1 MTVIA
6 IDSSARG
13 RLVVVRATA
22 LGELIEAVV
31 DEAPST
37 LPALTRALRHLGL
50 AGLEAV
56 VVVTGP
62 GSYTGLRAGMAA
74 ALGLA
79 HPLGLPLHGLGSLEV
94 AARSASAV
102 EDEVVALAAAGR
114 GGVYAGRFRRVGEEM
129 RALDEPR
136 RITAAE
142 AARSGAPL
150 VSLDA
155 LGVAG
160 ARRGD
165 PAAALAGA
173 VPLALSRPPL
183 ATAGLRR
190 TYLEDGDRPGGSPR
204 VSSE

>member
-1 MTVIA
+1 
-6 IDSSARG
+6 
-13 RLVVVRATA
+13 
-22 LGELIEAVV
+22 
-31 DEAPST
+31 
-37 LPALTRALRHLGL
+37 
-50 AGLEAV
+50 
-56 VVVTGP
+56 
-62 GSYTGLRAGMAA
+62 
-74 ALGLA
+74 
-79 HPLGLPLHGLGSLEV
+79 
-94 AARSASAV
+94 
-102 EDEVVALAAAGR
+102 
-114 GGVYAGRFRRVGEEM
+114 M

-183 ATAGLRR
+183 ATAGLRG